1 MTIGVVFFEFFEWLY
16 NEGVP
21 EFLKAWRNLHWFF
34 YHFFSV
40 PLMLR
45 SLFQP
50 LKRLKEK
57 YKRGFDPEKFFE
69 NLAINTIMR
78 IAGFFIRITF
88 LAFAGIAQFFVFVFG
103 AIFFALFLTAPIFIP
118 AAIIIGFL
126 MLIS

>member
-1 MTIGVVFFEFFEWLY
+1 MTLGIVFFDFFEWLY
-16 NEGVP
+16 GEGVP

-57 YKRGFDPEKFFE
+57 YGRGFDPEKFFE

-88 LAFAGIAQFFVFVFG
+88 LVFAGIAQIFVFVFG
-103 AIFFALFLTAPIFIP
+103 AVFFVLFLTAPIFIP
-118 AAIIIGFL
+118 AATIIGII

>member
-1 MTIGVVFFEFFEWLY
+1 MVLVVFFEFFEWLY
-16 NEGVP
+16 GEGTQ

-57 YKRGFDPEKFFE
+57 YGRGFDPEKFFE
-69 NLAINTIMR
+69 NLVINTIMR

-88 LAFAGIAQFFVFVFG
+88 LVFAGIAQIFVFVLG
-103 AIFFALFLTAPIFIP
+103 AVFFALFLTAPIFIP
-118 AAIIIGFL
+118 AAI
-126 MLIS
+126 MLSLAMLFS